1 MSVKSDVWSLGVL
14 LVEMLQ
20 GTIHGRRVG
29 GRVGAG
35 QSFDVNYLLLQQT
48 TAFDGAATACSPD
61 GSFPVT
67 LPADLNE
74 SCFHELLRR
83 MLVVDPLSRADC
95 GELLRGAHV
104 EEIRKLASDDAD
116 RAARE
121 YASASQNLKE
131 MKAEAERA
139 QREASM
145 CNLQAIRATA
155 ELEEANTRVS
165 RLTAER
171 DALRNALLEAQRTA
185 DASSRSDFE
194 TQLCHAEDNLRH
206 ALDLVS
212 AAKRELDLAIARR
225 VDAMGLMDR
234 SQWELSQAELNVRRL
249 TESESGVRSMMDAS
263 LLRSFRSYR
272 TERDAAVAQVQSERV
287 AEVARLQTE
296 RDRAVAQVQS
306 ERVAEVARLQTER
319 DRAVAQVQSE
329 RVAEVAL
336 LQTEHDAEVARVQSV
351 RVAAVA
357 RLQTELAA
365 LRSELETLRY
375 NLRGGF
381 SGWVYKNWDGHSN
394 L

>member
-1 MSVKSDVWSLGVL
+1 MEELPQAHFRKCRPENVLVSFQGDALIADFGLSRRLLASDPVVVSDSPPMPTQPGTLIYMAPEVYQGASMSVKSDVWSLGVL

-272 TERDAAVAQVQSERV
+272 TERD
-287 AEVARLQTE
+287 
-296 RDRAVAQVQS
+296 
-306 ERVAEVARLQTER
+306 
-319 DRAVAQVQSE
+319 
-329 RVAEVAL
+329 
-336 LQTEHDAEVARVQSV
+336 
-351 RVAAVA
+351 
-357 RLQTELAA
+357 
-365 LRSELETLRY
+365 
-375 NLRGGF
+375 
-381 SGWVYKNWDGHSN
+381 
-394 L
+394 